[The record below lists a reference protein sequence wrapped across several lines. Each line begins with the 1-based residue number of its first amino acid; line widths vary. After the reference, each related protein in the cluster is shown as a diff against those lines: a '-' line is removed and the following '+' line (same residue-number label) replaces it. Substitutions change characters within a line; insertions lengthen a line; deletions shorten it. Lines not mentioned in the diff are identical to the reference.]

1 MIDGIH
7 IIIVGIIGFVALIIL
22 MVYFGAKKKDNKKAF
37 ISLLI
42 SALVLI
48 LTFTIANKIDAAK
61 EKETAKRIEAI
72 SKEKPYMT
80 TNQISYYTDES
91 IRHFLNVSNYQD
103 GTWDQKDTLN
113 ASIKRTEWVQKEL
126 DEKFID
132 DEAKAS
138 IQLLAMDVNE
148 ISTKML
154 NKEYET
160 GEEVFEASK
169 KVGEQISD
177 ITHTYLDGKFPP
189 SAITLA
195 K

>member
-7 IIIVGIIGFVALIIL
+7 IIIVGIISFVALIIL

-61 EKETAKRIEAI
+61 EKETAKRIEVI

-103 GTWDQKDTLN
+103 DTWDQKDALN

-169 KVGEQISD
+169 KVGEQIGD

-189 SAITLA
+189 SAITLT